1 LHKIGI
7 IQFPGSNT
15 ERETFMACERVGM
28 EPIEV
33 LWNSSQKIL
42 SDMVGYIIIGGFSY
56 EDRSRAGVIAALDPI
71 IQQIKIESEKGKP
84 VLGICNGAQI
94 LVESGLV
101 PGLQDYSIG
110 VALTDNKRI
119 VDGQVVGVGYYNT
132 WTNLKLSTKPER
144 CAFTRHS
151 DPKIL
156 MNIPLAHGEGR
167 FVMPNGLLDQ
177 LIKNEQLVYKYS
189 NDSGDIIDEFPT
201 NPNGSV
207 NNIAAI
213 SNSSGNVMAM
223 MPHPERTTNGD
234 AIFSSMKEYIDEN
247 YPTINQPLSF
257 STTNHKS
264 KELNID
270 HKSTEWVIDL
280 IITDNEARSVN
291 TALNH
296 LGFDIEVNRQ
306 IHWEI
311 NIDGEPTNVL
321 NKIIDSGELFN
332 SNKEYIVDKK
342 GKYDASFLVRPNED
356 IYGRAK
362 YESLTNRFDI
372 KEISYIKRGVIWN
385 INSKRGNLNDEIN
398 SILTTNI
405 FFNPHCYE
413 YYEIKK

>member
-1 LHKIGI
+1 MHKIGI

-15 ERETFMACERVGM
+15 ERETFMACQRVGM
-28 EPIEV
+28 EPVEV

-56 EDRSRAGVIAALDPI
+56 EDRSRAGVIAALEPI
-71 IQQIKIESEKGKP
+71 MQQIKIESEKGKP

-101 PGLQDYSIG
+101 PGLKDYSIG

-132 WTNLKLSTKPER
+132 WTNLKLSTNPER

-151 DPKIL
+151 DPNIL

-257 STTNHKS
+257 SITNHKS

-270 HKSTEWVIDL
+270 DKSTEWIIDL
-280 IITDNEARSVN
+280 IITDNEAKSIN

-321 NKIIDSGELFN
+321 NKIIGSGELFN

-342 GKYDASFLVRPNED
+342 EKYDASFLVRPNED
-356 IYGRAK
+356 IYGL
-362 YESLTNRFDI
+362 SLI
-372 KEISYIKRGVIWN
+372 HI
-385 INSKRGNLNDEIN
+385 
-398 SILTTNI
+398 
-405 FFNPHCYE
+405 
-413 YYEIKK
+413 

>member
-1 LHKIGI
+1 MHKIGI

-15 ERETFMACERVGM
+15 ERETFMACQRVGM
-28 EPIEV
+28 EPVEV

-56 EDRSRAGVIAALDPI
+56 EDRSRAGVIAALEPI
-71 IQQIKIESEKGKP
+71 MQQIKIESEKGKP

-101 PGLQDYSIG
+101 PGLKDYSIG

-132 WTNLKLSTKPER
+132 WTNLKLSTNPER

-151 DPKIL
+151 DPNIL

-257 STTNHKS
+257 SITNHKS

-270 HKSTEWVIDL
+270 DKSTEWIIDL
-280 IITDNEARSVN
+280 IITDNEAKSIN

-296 LGFDIEVNRQ
+296 LGFDIEVNRPVSYT
-306 IHWEI
+306 HLTL
-311 NIDGEPTNVL
+311 PTIL
-321 NKIIDSGELFN
+321 
-332 SNKEYIVDKK
+332 
-342 GKYDASFLVRPNED
+342 LV
-356 IYGRAK
+356 
-362 YESLTNRFDI
+362 
-372 KEISYIKRGVIWN
+372 
-385 INSKRGNLNDEIN
+385 
-398 SILTTNI
+398 
-405 FFNPHCYE
+405 
-413 YYEIKK
+413 